1 MEKGEGETWRLRSRR
16 WTPLCQPTTIAAVA
30 TSQTCSLPGVLHL
43 QRERQSPPKN
53 YGQRVNYHIVNVKGE
68 NITNA
73 HEMQPNA
80 VTWGIFPGREI
91 IQPTVV
97 DPVSFMYWKV
107 RGLLFP
113 ALPQTPRKLLAC
125 WYRSGALV
133 HFRGKCMWTEVQG
146 ANYYSLELVVPGYLC
161 SSNNNLGVE
170 PPLLPAQV
178 Q

>member
-1 MEKGEGETWRLRSRR
+1 MKQWKDAVLYRKQTQKG
-16 WTPLCQPTTIAAVA
+16 
-30 TSQTCSLPGVLHL
+30 LPGVLHL

-97 DPVSFMYWKV
+97 DPVSFMYLKSKC
-107 RGLLFP
+107 LS
-113 ALPQTPRKLLAC
+113 A
-125 WYRSGALV
+125 
-133 HFRGKCMWTEVQG
+133 GKFHPTAATM
-146 ANYYSLELVVPGYLC
+146 
-161 SSNNNLGVE
+161 
-170 PPLLPAQV
+170 
-178 Q
+178 